1 MVLDYPGHQLP
12 LLLTVGPALEVL
24 GEENPAAHDVSLVIA
39 GSEGVSH
46 PATHED
52 FPVIRVV
59 GDAALVPA
67 GMSVTGVVLAS
78 QTDGNVTTAARVN
91 NF

>member
-1 MVLDYPGHQLP
+1 MILDYPGHQLP

-24 GEENPAAHDVSLVIA
+24 GEENPAAHDVALVTA
-39 GSEGVSH
+39 GPEWIPD

-52 FPVIRVV
+52 FPVISVV

-78 QTDGNVTTAARVN
+78 QTNGNVATAARVHD
-91 NF
+91 F